1 MVALFQRRSTQPVP
15 HILSIHRP
23 SHLRSNLQVAALDR
37 QVESGLRILNK
48 VQGNLGVP
56 LLLQIAN
63 DALTDKVATS
73 NDLKNLV
80 VVLPDQGELESV
92 FGRVDGDCF
101 WLCGSVQA
109 VYDLSLDSSQ
119 VDWLLERLD
128 NPVVPEL

>member
-1 MVALFQRRSTQPVP
+1 M
-15 HILSIHRP
+15 
-23 SHLRSNLQVAALDR
+23 
-37 QVESGLRILNK
+37 
-48 VQGNLGVP
+48 QGNLGVP

-80 VVLPDQGELESV
+80 VVLPDQGKLESV

-101 WLCGSVQA
+101 WLCSSVQA

-128 NPVVPEL
+128 NPVVPES